1 MILRFVVFA
10 CMCLTSLVPTLT
22 WAQNGVE
29 VGQMVKQTMKEHWAD
44 IEPIGQDDQ
53 GVYYLMVPYSEVV
66 SGPMVADKDFYFA
79 LVNEHAALVDKK
91 EANFSVDG
99 KASDYEFTQEINGKI
114 MVFSSVEAKKE
125 KTVTFYAQ
133 ELDKKSLSL
142 TSPKKVVQLSFAN
155 LKRDYERAIFKA
167 EPSRDKSKL
176 LISYSLVNDENS
188 ILTFGYVLLDATMKE
203 MYTWD
208 GSLDMSDGI
217 YMFDQFRVS
226 NKGEVYLLTRF
237 FDNKKDYT
245 KNASLKK
252 TNILSSTRSME
263 YKANYDHRIVRF
275 DSKGG
280 AKIIPVPAEKTFY
293 NALDLGIGAD
303 GNLLLI
309 GFYSDNAENLPSGA
323 VCLKVNTKTN
333 AVVETGRKDFGT
345 DFLMPSDISIKNVG
359 LSAGK
364 DQFLSY
370 RFILSDIQ
378 FNKNGGYTL
387 IGERNVTQQKRNG
400 NVFYTV
406 NHMDDLAV
414 IDVNAAGSIT
424 GVYKVEKSQQAADM
438 EIFNA
443 SYFYTEYNGSKYF
456 AFANMGK
463 PSYKENVLVK
473 IAPDGKQ
480 TREVMYTTKDAEI
493 TIRPKDCILYKGK
506 KLIMYGTKNNRNVR
520 WVGKAL

>member
-1 MILRFVVFA
+1 MKMRLSVLA
-10 CMCLTSLVPTLT
+10 CICLASMVPTLT

-29 VGQMVKQTMKEHWAD
+29 IGQMVKQTMKESWAD
-44 IEPIGQDDQ
+44 IEPIGQDEQ
-53 GVYYLMVPYSEVV
+53 GAYYLMIPYSEVI
-66 SGPMVADKDFYFA
+66 SGPVVGDRDFYFA
-79 LVNEHAALVDKK
+79 LINEHAALVNKK
-91 EANFSVDG
+91 VANFSVDG
-99 KASDYEFTQEINGKI
+99 KESDYEFTQEINGKI
-114 MVFSSVEAKKE
+114 MVFSTVEEKKA

-133 ELDKKSLSL
+133 ELDKKNLSL
-142 TSPKKVVQLSFAN
+142 TSPKKVVQLSFAK

-188 ILTFGYVLLDATMKE
+188 ILTFGYVLLDAGMKE

-237 FDNKKDYT
+237 FDNKKDYS

-252 TNILSSTRSME
+252 TNILSATRSME

-275 DSKGG
+275 DSNGG
-280 AKIIPVPAEKTFY
+280 SKIIPVPAEKTFY

-309 GFYSDNAENLPSGA
+309 GFYSDNDENLPSGA

-333 AVVETGRKDFGT
+333 TVTETGKKDFGA

-359 LSAGK
+359 LAAGK

-387 IGERNVTQQKRNG
+387 IGERNVAQQKRNG

-414 IDVNAAGSIT
+414 IDVNAAGAIT
-424 GVYKVEKSQQAADM
+424 GVYKVEKSQQAVDM

-463 PSYKENVLVK
+463 PNFKENVLVK
-473 IAPDGKQ
+473 ITPDGKQ
-480 TREVMYTTKDAEI
+480 TKEVMYTTKDAEV
-493 TIRPKDCILYKGK
+493 TIRPKDCVLYKGK
-506 KLIMYGTKNNRNVR
+506 KLIMYGNKNNRYVR
-520 WVGKAL
+520 WAAKTF